1 MSVRRSQAPE
11 PIVATTSGPKTA
23 KTPSARRYNRRAR
36 RLIARFKKEVPAH
49 VREFLLKSYAREVA
63 VRRGQKHSPAE
74 YAHGFLSALEKF
86 APQILAGVL
95 PGYGPMRACFG
106 LELVCEV
113 APVIEGLEQKRR
125 ETRDARRSHNAA
137 VGLTDAQRLDAQVAL
152 ACVVGGDP
160 DAAERI
166 AETAPRSRSARGRIE
181 SAENLAL
188 EAMRAVEEVPVELLD
203 DAGLTAEALDGLQTT
218 TAQADDAAHAR
229 AETEA
234 AARAARAQ
242 LAEPC
247 GRILHE
253 LKTLLQAARRART
266 KDATVP
272 TFRTKLVSPSKPT
285 ATEDEDEAATPA
297 PVPTP
302 APEEPPAT
310 KPA

>member
-1 MSVRRSQAPE
+1 MSQPARASIFCPSCGGLSETTFVAHRHCGSFNRPE
-11 PIVATTSGPKTA
+11 QLD
-23 KTPSARRYNRRAR
+23 RDLLDRA
-36 RLIARFKKEVPAH
+36 
-49 VREFLLKSYAREVA
+49 
-63 VRRGQKHSPAE
+63 Q
-74 YAHGFLSALEKF
+74 GF
-86 APQILAGVL
+86 
-95 PGYGPMRACFG
+95 
-106 LELVCEV
+106 
-113 APVIEGLEQKRR
+113 
-125 ETRDARRSHNAA
+125 
-137 VGLTDAQRLDAQVAL
+137 
-152 ACVVGGDP
+152 
-160 DAAERI
+160 
-166 AETAPRSRSARGRIE
+166 
-181 SAENLAL
+181 
-188 EAMRAVEEVPVELLD
+188 D

-218 TAQADDAAHAR
+218 TAQADDAAHVR
-229 AETEA
+229 TETEA

-242 LAEPC
+242 LAEPR